1 MLYSRR
7 ADEGRYPG
15 NQYAQNQ
22 TIIMTVQVPLYMILG
37 LAAGFIAAIFLAI
50 QRYPIWEVRK
60 MIRHTRKKGKEM
72 SEWVHEE
79 RLANHKDKV
88 IVKPSCDILY
98 SYTFLDLKS
107 GPFLLSMPP
116 FGRYFSFAFLDV
128 NTDVM
133 AYHTNRDV
141 KEGDPVQVLIAR
153 PDDQIPEELD
163 IQKLPVV
170 LLDAKLC
177 WIIGRFGLSGPGDV
191 TSTREIQQQIELQA
205 INKS

>member
-1 MLYSRR
+1 MS
-7 ADEGRYPG
+7 
-15 NQYAQNQ
+15 
-22 TIIMTVQVPLYMILG
+22 IQVPLYMIFG
-37 LAAGFIAAIFLAI
+37 LLAGFIAAIILSI

-79 RLANHKDKV
+79 RLANHSDKI

-98 SYTFLDLKS
+98 SYTFLDLRS
-107 GPFLLSMPP
+107 GPYLLSMPP

-133 AYHTNRDV
+133 AYYTNRDV
-141 KEGDPVQVLIAR
+141 SEGAPVEVIIAR
-153 PDDQIPEELD
+153 PNDQIPTALHEK
-163 IQKLPVV
+163 KLPRV
-170 LLDAKLC
+170 LVDATLC

-191 TSTREIQQQIELQA
+191 DSTREIQQHIELKA
-205 INKS
+205 INKG